1 MDKVRDLPKFNEDI
15 EQNLVSRIFQADA
28 KFA

>member
-1 MDKVRDLPKFNEDI
+1 MDKVRDLPKFNEYI
-15 EQNLVSRIFQADA
+15 EQNLASRIFQADA